1 MAVYKRGERW
11 HYAAMKVNALSIQTD
26 AHKKLRAAIAKAT
39 GRVVADDAAPE
50 CTCAAK
56 DMTFGRCCK
65 LTPNK
70 CKWCGHD
77 IHAHDKQYGCAE
89 DGCDCETPN
98 AKGQRGAACGA
109 SAAPTG
115 CASNGNHNERTEK

>member
-1 MAVYKRGERW
+1 MTTSMRLFGGTKR
-11 HYAAMKVNALSIQTD
+11 S
-26 AHKKLRAAIAKAT
+26 
-39 GRVVADDAAPE
+39 E

-98 AKGQRGAACGA
+98 AIGQRGAACGA

-115 CASNGNHNERTEK
+115 CASNGNYNERTDK